1 MRKKSKQQPKRKRI
15 AVNTP
20 EETAQK
26 LIDTPHRYHIY
37 TDGGCDGNGQKG
49 VWGKSGWGMHVIEVW
64 QAATVK
70 WVAEAA
76 VADGDPHRMCNICC
90 AQMRFCVCDLDA
102 AAADIPGDA
111 ASTLVTESNG
121 TRPIADLWGT
131 VDTDESSRW
140 YHGCQKGTNNTGE
153 LCSLDQALLWLL
165 YEAESQTDPAVLCL
179 DSCYSMEMA
188 EGMLD
193 PTKNLEAIL
202 VTQDLLARVRRT
214 RQVTF
219 IHVKGHSADGGN
231 DRADELVQ
239 WGKEDG
245 PYSRIDR
252 HGRGQGAGRLRAE
265 PAFEVRKEARI
276 AAKEAAKATKDEV
289 SCHQDSEET
298 DKLED
303 EAYRAAMESV
313 ERDGLTGEEA
323 ELATWERAAELMASG
338 EAQDQGQD
346 EGESRRHTAVG
357 QGQAVESAI
366 GEPEDDLRLHNRI
379 DARGFAVME
388 ETSFLGWSGGALGPS
403 SRLNPGAILSQKV
416 ADLNKT

>member
-1 MRKKSKQQPKRKRI
+1 
-15 AVNTP
+15 
-20 EETAQK
+20 
-26 LIDTPHRYHIY
+26 
-37 TDGGCDGNGQKG
+37 
-49 VWGKSGWGMHVIEVW
+49 
-64 QAATVK
+64 
-70 WVAEAA
+70 
-76 VADGDPHRMCNICC
+76 
-90 AQMRFCVCDLDA
+90 
-102 AAADIPGDA
+102 
-111 ASTLVTESNG
+111 
-121 TRPIADLWGT
+121 
-131 VDTDESSRW
+131 
-140 YHGCQKGTNNTGE
+140 
-153 LCSLDQALLWLL
+153 
-165 YEAESQTDPAVLCL
+165 
-179 DSCYSMEMA
+179 
-188 EGMLD
+188 MLN

-202 VTQDLLARVRRT
+202 VSQDLLARARRT
-214 RQVTF
+214 RKVTF

-265 PAFEVRKEARI
+265 PAFEARKKARI
-276 AAKEAAKATKDEV
+276 AAKEAAKATKDED

-346 EGESRRHTAVG
+346 ADESRRHTAVG
-357 QGQAVESAI
+357 QGRAVESAI
-366 GEPEDDLRLHNRI
+366 SEPEDDLWLHNRI

-416 ADLNKT
+416 ADSNKT